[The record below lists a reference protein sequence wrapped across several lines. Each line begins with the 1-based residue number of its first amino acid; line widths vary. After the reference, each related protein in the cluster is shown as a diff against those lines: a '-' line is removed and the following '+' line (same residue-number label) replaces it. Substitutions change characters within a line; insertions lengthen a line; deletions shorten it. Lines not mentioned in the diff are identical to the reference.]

1 MYTLSLIISLIIL
14 CGFIAM
20 IKNFKFTTN
29 LTFFVIQIILGYFVI
44 ILHVGK
50 LSLPMPLIFTM
61 FVGVLLIHIK
71 HHHLFKHRL
80 SALFLRRLYAIAYR
94 VLLFMIACA
103 YISLIPIGINVI
115 FYWLAAIAFSACF
128 TFICYALCTSAFSN
142 VTYKEDFDVILV
154 LGAGIFTDQVTP
166 MLAKR
171 LNKAIALHHL
181 NPNARLIVSGGQGP
195 DEPISEALAMYRY
208 LVQRNINPSMIV
220 LEDQST
226 STLENLKY
234 TKVLIQQ
241 LYKYEPSILCVTSQ
255 FHIMRALRFGQK
267 LNLNLKGVGSHTP
280 YHFFEIALIRDF
292 LAIMYQYKLLLTCY
306 FVVLFWASMMA
317 LWHIPSI

>member
-103 YISLIPIGINVI
+103 YISLIPVGINVI

-195 DEPISEALAMYRY
+195 DEPISEALAMKNY
-208 LVQRNINPSMIV
+208 LIKCGVSSSSILMESQSSSTYENFLYSKSFIN
-220 LEDQST
+220 T
-226 STLENLKY
+226 SFEN
-234 TKVLIQQ
+234 V
-241 LYKYEPSILCVTSQ
+241 PSILCVTSQ
-255 FHIMRALRFGQK
+255 FHILRALRFAQK
-267 LNLNLKGVGSHTP
+267 LNIKIIGLGSSTP
-280 YHFFEIALIRDF
+280 YHFLDKALLRDF
-292 LAIMYQYKLLLTCY
+292 LALIYQYKLLLTLY
-306 FVVLFWASMMA
+306 LVGVFIASIWI
-317 LWHIPSI
+317 LL

>member
-1 MYTLSLIISLIIL
+1 M
-14 CGFIAM
+14 
-20 IKNFKFTTN
+20 
-29 LTFFVIQIILGYFVI
+29 
-44 ILHVGK
+44 
-50 LSLPMPLIFTM
+50 
-61 FVGVLLIHIK
+61 
-71 HHHLFKHRL
+71 
-80 SALFLRRLYAIAYR
+80 
-94 VLLFMIACA
+94 
-103 YISLIPIGINVI
+103 
-115 FYWLAAIAFSACF
+115 
-128 TFICYALCTSAFSN
+128 
-142 VTYKEDFDVILV
+142 V

-241 LYKYEPSILCVTSQ
+241 LYRYEPSILCVTSQ